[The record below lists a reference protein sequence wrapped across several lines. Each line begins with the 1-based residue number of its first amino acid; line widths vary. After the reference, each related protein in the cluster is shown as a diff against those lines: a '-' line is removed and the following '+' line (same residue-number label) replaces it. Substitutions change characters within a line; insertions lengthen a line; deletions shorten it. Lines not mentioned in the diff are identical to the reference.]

1 MVDLDAPDALA
12 LDSQGLFR
20 ELAGSP
26 AAMDEARA
34 AAEAVELTFPADAV
48 RSVALC
54 GMGGSA
60 IAGDIVAGA
69 LSERLVKPFGVVRDY
84 YTPGW
89 IGESTL
95 TILSS
100 YSGTTEETLTC
111 ALQATERGALC
122 VSITS
127 GGKLAAEYADQ
138 GVPTIPVPEGL
149 QPRAALL
156 RILVPVVVLLERCEA
171 ITASGADLDEARQTV
186 VDAVAAMAP
195 EVPTASNPAKQLAHQ
210 LLDAVPMVW
219 GAEAT
224 AAVARR
230 WKTQLNENAEVPAF
244 WSELPELD
252 HNEIVGFPGMGPL
265 EQVVKVVS
273 LRDERQHR
281 QVQRRFDL
289 THELV
294 RPHVAGVLTAA
305 AEGRSPLARALDLV
319 ILGDYTSLYLALL
332 RGLDPGPVAMI
343 ERLKG
348 SLATTPYGRTAD

>member
-1 MVDLDAPDALA
+1 MVDLDSPDALA
-12 LDSQGLFR
+12 LDSQGLIR
-20 ELAGSP
+20 GMDEAPS
-26 AAMDEARA
+26 AIDEARA
-34 AAEAVELTFPADAV
+34 AAEAVALPFPAASV
-48 RSVALC
+48 KSVALC

-69 LSERLVKPFGVVRDY
+69 LSERLVVPFGVVRDY
-84 YTPGW
+84 YLPGW
-89 IGESTL
+89 VGEDTL

-111 ALQATERGALC
+111 AMQATERAALC

-127 GGKLAAEYADQ
+127 GGKLAAEYAEQ
-138 GVPTIPVPEGL
+138 GVPVVPVPQGL

-156 RILVPVVVLLERCEA
+156 RVLVPVVVLLERCEA

-186 VDAVAAMAP
+186 ADAVAALAP
-195 EVPTASNPAKQLAHQ
+195 EVPTESNPAKQLAHQ
-210 LLDAVPMVW
+210 LLGAVPMIW
-219 GAEAT
+219 GSEVT
-224 AAVARR
+224 TAVARR

-244 WSELPELD
+244 WSDLPELD

-265 EQVVKVVS
+265 EAVVKVVS

-294 RPHVAGVLTAA
+294 RPHVAAVLTAS

-319 ILGDYTSLYLALL
+319 ILGDYTALYLALL
-332 RGLDPGPVAMI
+332 RGVDPGPVAMI

-348 SLATTPYGRTAD
+348 SLATTPFGRTAD